1 MAQTHPSAPPHI
13 TPLEMTARL
22 VSFDTVSSRSN
33 LALIDFVADYLA
45 AHGVGSIRLPNEAG
59 DKAALFATIGPAD
72 RPGICLNG
80 HVDVVPVEGQAWSS
94 PPFEPRLADGRLY
107 GRGTCDMKGF
117 VATALALVPELLAA
131 DLKAPIHLLF
141 SYDEEITCFGS
152 LDGIRRFGKE
162 VAMPFACIV
171 GEPTLMDVVDAQKS
185 LSSYVTRV
193 TGRPA
198 HSAMPALGANALY
211 AAARIVVELEAIAD
225 ELREAGD
232 PSGRFDPAYSTVQV
246 GLFNGGKAVNIVPD
260 EARIVW
266 ECRGVPSL
274 GLDVI
279 PDRIRAFS
287 REVVLPRLTRV
298 AADAAIT
305 TELQVRVP
313 ALASDPGS
321 HAETLAL
328 RLAGRNRTQA
338 VSYGT
343 EAGHF
348 QLAGVPT
355 VICGPGSIEQ
365 AHRADEWIA
374 LSELEA
380 CAAFLRRL
388 ADALSH

>member
-1 MAQTHPSAPPHI
+1 
-13 TPLEMTARL
+13 
-22 VSFDTVSSRSN
+22 VSSHSN

-45 AHGVGSIRLPNEAG
+45 AHGVESIRLPNEAG
-59 DKAALFATIGPAD
+59 DKAALFATIGPAE

-94 PPFEPRLADGRLY
+94 PPFEPRLADDRLY
-107 GRGTCDMKGF
+107 GRGSCDMKGF
-117 VATALALVPELLAA
+117 VATALALVPEFLAA
-131 DLKAPIHLLF
+131 GLKAPIHLLI
-141 SYDEEITCFGS
+141 SYDEEITCYGS
-152 LDGIRRFGKE
+152 LDGIRRFGRD
-162 VAMPFACIV
+162 VPMPLACIV
-171 GEPTLMDVVDAQKS
+171 GEPTLMEVVDAQKS
-185 LSSYVTRV
+185 LSSYITRI

-211 AAARIVVELEAIAD
+211 AAARIVTQIETIAD

-232 PSGRFDPAYSTVQV
+232 PSGRFDPRYSTVQV
-246 GLFNGGKAVNIVPD
+246 GLLNGGKAINIVPD

-274 GLDVI
+274 ALETV
-279 PDRIRAFS
+279 PERVRAFS
-287 REVVLPRLTRV
+287 RDIVLPRLTPV
-298 AADAAIT
+298 APDAAIT
-305 TELQVRVP
+305 TELQIRVP
-313 ALASDPGS
+313 ALAPDPGS
-321 HAETLAL
+321 YAETLAL

-348 QLAGVPT
+348 QLAGIPT

-374 LSELEA
+374 LSELDA
-380 CAAFLRRL
+380 CATFLRRL
-388 ADALSH
+388 ADTLSH